1 MFLWLMNCSWVN
13 KDYLSI
19 YLSIY
24 LSDYSQTCIKQS
36 PTENDRLL
44 QVPQNWG
51 MPSGYVIHKFM
62 LNYFPTFFRVLYLL
76 L

>member
-1 MFLWLMNCSWVN
+1 MFLWLMNCPWVN
-13 KDYLSI
+13 KD

-51 MPSGYVIHKFM
+51 MKKYAILFHIASFNAGGGKYK
-62 LNYFPTFFRVLYLL
+62 
-76 L
+76 

>member
-1 MFLWLMNCSWVN
+1 MFLWLMNCPWVN
-13 KDYLSI
+13 KD

-51 MPSGYVIHKFM
+51 MKK
-62 LNYFPTFFRVLYLL
+62 YLTL
-76 L
+76 ILIKMHASKK